1 MDKNKN
7 GNAENPRGV
16 YIYDRRDSKWLN
28 QPRSGTLHYRDGEE
42 KASDFHCEAMGK
54 RCFLQQPQKFVNYD
68 EQEGGIE
75 PSLAPSMHDSD
86 TNRRSSSR
94 QFYRDLIDSQE
105 LENAFNHRSR
115 RRFTPLI
122 EQRQEPFQ
130 GNENCCQ
137 KYPYI
142 PSPSSQI
149 RNHYKE
155 YSRHHRSGQLGYYTP
170 NLSTVPI
177 RPCTTTLPFIT
188 PQNISKEKFNSTG
201 RCCYSYQQNS
211 LSTSIARSQDDSS
224 MRYDNFSNPKQ
235 RYGTLMPRNWNSR
248 NSSDHNATELSSTK
262 IWPAMYNVNQHSQ
275 PWTNQAPRPVNV
287 AGRLKRS
294 PDKKE
299 SDLVANVRKAESSG
313 KEQIATIASQYQ
325 VSCSLPPI
333 EVAFDSVVDY
343 SDRTGPEVKL
353 PTRSRKSSNRR
364 EPSPTLEEIF
374 KAAEFAN
381 VIQVRPRQSR
391 LHRTSGSQ
399 EGCIG
404 GQKKVSYQSTRMV
417 EEPVAPLTDHH
428 SEQFSDENHSS
439 RQSMRRTIESNEPEE
454 KTKVKING
462 SRLSPHDLR
471 VDLGKTTKTFSNHES
486 LLGNSELQIGGEINS
501 LLFIHRVMSMPCGV
515 ISFYVA
521 TFHITF

>member
-1 MDKNKN
+1 
-7 GNAENPRGV
+7 
-16 YIYDRRDSKWLN
+16 
-28 QPRSGTLHYRDGEE
+28 
-42 KASDFHCEAMGK
+42 
-54 RCFLQQPQKFVNYD
+54 
-68 EQEGGIE
+68 
-75 PSLAPSMHDSD
+75 
-86 TNRRSSSR
+86 
-94 QFYRDLIDSQE
+94 
-105 LENAFNHRSR
+105 
-115 RRFTPLI
+115 
-122 EQRQEPFQ
+122 
-130 GNENCCQ
+130 
-137 KYPYI
+137 
-142 PSPSSQI
+142 
-149 RNHYKE
+149 
-155 YSRHHRSGQLGYYTP
+155 
-170 NLSTVPI
+170 
-177 RPCTTTLPFIT
+177 
-188 PQNISKEKFNSTG
+188 
-201 RCCYSYQQNS
+201 
-211 LSTSIARSQDDSS
+211 

-404 GQKKVSYQSTRMV
+404 GRKKVSYQSTRMV